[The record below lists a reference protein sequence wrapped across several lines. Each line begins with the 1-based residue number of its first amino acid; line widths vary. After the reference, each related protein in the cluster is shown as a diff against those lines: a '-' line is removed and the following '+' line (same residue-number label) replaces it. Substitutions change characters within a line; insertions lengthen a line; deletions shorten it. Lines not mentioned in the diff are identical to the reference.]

1 MSTVML
7 TVKDLQK
14 ILKLSRTKTYQI
26 VNQPDFPKIRIG
38 REIRIPEK
46 ELKLFLE
53 RHLYKEYGA

>member
-7 TVKDLQK
+7 TVKDLQA
-14 ILKLSRTKTYQI
+14 ILKMSRTKTYQI

-46 ELKLFLE
+46 ELE
-53 RHLYKEYGA
+53 RYFRERLYMEI

>member
-1 MSTVML
+1 ML

-46 ELKLFLE
+46 ELEEFLK
-53 RHLYKEYGA
+53 RNLYKEWEVSSR